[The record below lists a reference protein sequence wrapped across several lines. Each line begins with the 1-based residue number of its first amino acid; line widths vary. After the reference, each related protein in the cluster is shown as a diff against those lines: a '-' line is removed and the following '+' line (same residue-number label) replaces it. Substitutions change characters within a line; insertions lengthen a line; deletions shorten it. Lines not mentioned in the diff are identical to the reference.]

1 MRASEVFFWIL
12 IGIFCLTLVFLIVEV
27 VAFQIVKIKG
37 KKLLPDVKED
47 RLLMFEISL
56 SLRQTKIIA
65 REILPNIKKGDII
78 VLQGDLG
85 AGKSVLTRE
94 ILGQL
99 GVKNKITS
107 PTFTLVNEYK
117 TENGHYYHFDMY
129 RLEDETEAENI
140 GFEEMIADGGAVKFV
155 EWAENVKSYLPK
167 HYKKISIA
175 KLGKHS
181 RVIAFEKI

>member
-1 MRASEVFFWIL
+1 MSASEIFFWVL
-12 IGIFCLTLVFLIVEV
+12 ISVFCLAFLFLIVEV
-27 VAFQIVKIKG
+27 VTFQIVKMKG

-65 REILPNIKKGDII
+65 KEILPYIENGDII
-78 VLQGDLG
+78 FLQGDLG

-140 GFEEMIADGGAVKFV
+140 GFEEMIADGEAIKFV
-155 EWAENVKSYLPK
+155 EWAENVKNYLPK

-181 RVIAFEKI
+181 RAIAFEQI

>member
-1 MRASEVFFWIL
+1 MNANEVLFWII
-12 IGIFCLTLVFLIVEV
+12 IGVFVLALVCLIVEV

-37 KKLLPDVKED
+37 KKLLPEVMED
-47 RLLMFEISL
+47 RLVLFEISL
-56 SLRQTKIIA
+56 SLNQTKIIA
-65 REILPNIKKGDII
+65 KEILPYIKQGDLI

-85 AGKSVLTRE
+85 AGKSVLVRE
-94 ILGQL
+94 ILTQL

-117 TENGHYYHFDMY
+117 TGDGHYYHFDMY
-129 RLEDETEAENI
+129 RLEDEIETENI
-140 GFEEMIADGGAVKFV
+140 GFEEMIADTKAIKFV
-155 EWAENVKSYLPK
+155 EWAENVKNYLPK

-181 RVIAFEKI
+181 RAIAVEQI

>member
-1 MRASEVFFWIL
+1 MNVIFSWI
-12 IGIFCLTLVFLIVEV
+12 IVAIFSLALVALIVEAVATCV
-27 VAFQIVKIKG
+27 VRRKG
-37 KKLLPDVKED
+37 KKLLPEVSED
-47 RLLMFEISL
+47 RLILFEIAL
-56 SLRQTKIIA
+56 SLGQTKLVA
-65 REILPNIKKGDII
+65 KEIVPHIKGGDTI

-94 ILGQL
+94 ILTVL
-99 GVKNKITS
+99 GVQNKITS

-117 TENGHYYHFDMY
+117 SDDGHFYHFDMY

-140 GFEEMIADGGAVKFV
+140 GFEEMISDTEAIKFV

-181 RVIAFEKI
+181 RAIAFEQI